1 MLSSGK
7 RGKIEQALFEMRIK
21 SVKTGESH
29 SDMVGNPKYK
39 GDVDLIMKH
48 GLQAV
53 EINGGRVT
61 LQKSFKASLTP
72 VDVNSVASKTNS
84 ISKSASYED
93 GAEEVI
99 VINSSSPSGGGGETQ
114 SNETMPVAT
123 ASTGGGDDLTEA
135 LYEGG

>member
-1 MLSSGK
+1 
-7 RGKIEQALFEMRIK
+7 MRLNASK
-21 SVKTGESH
+21 GSEEAFN
-29 SDMVGNPKYK
+29 DWVGNEKYA
-39 GDVDLIMKH
+39 GDVDLIMEH
-48 GLQAV
+48 GLENV
-53 EINGGRVT
+53 SIEGGRVT
-61 LQKSFKASLTP
+61 LKNAYKASLTP
-72 VDVNSVASKTNS
+72 VDVDSVAAKTES

-99 VINSSSPSGGGGETQ
+99 VINSSAPSGGGGETQ

>member
-1 MLSSGK
+1 MKYGLENVTVTGGHVS
-7 RGKIEQALFEMRIK
+7 LK
-21 SVKTGESH
+21 SLLLV
-29 SDMVGNPKYK
+29 
-39 GDVDLIMKH
+39 
-48 GLQAV
+48 A
-53 EINGGRVT
+53 
-61 LQKSFKASLTP
+61 KSNMESLTP